1 MVSEGF
7 FWHSNLDPKGAEG
20 FYIVQGEACTK
31 TQLYSNVWYA
41 GHGPEMIPS
50 LQILVLANFICLSTG
65 ERQGQEVGVGGYGS
79 GGKGMGEFWDSIGNV
94 NEENT

>member
-41 GHGPEMIPS
+41 GHGPEMIDHQS
-50 LQILVLANFICLSTG
+50 NGDNASFEVTSSQICQVDN
-65 ERQGQEVGVGGYGS
+65 Q
-79 GGKGMGEFWDSIGNV
+79 D
-94 NEENT
+94 